1 MLQYYVSF
9 FVLILYL
16 LVNVSLLLGQR
27 AEAHWDDPVLK
38 ELKYSNFFIHAKE
51 LKQYFPKF

>member
-16 LVNVSLLLGQR
+16 LVKVSLLLG
-27 AEAHWDDPVLK
+27 HVLK
-38 ELKYSNFFIHAKE
+38 HTGMTPFWRN
-51 LKQYFPKF
+51 